1 MAHILDGDWRS
12 FQIIDGNPM
21 NDDGFHL
28 EIDPAS
34 GDIKQGSRHGALD
47 ITGDVVQGSV
57 YHRIFIQQVGPPK
70 RNYKGILVLN
80 GPNMMICGL
89 LNLNPQFLLEKG
101 KVLTERELVKF
112 FDQEQEIWVATKP

>member
-1 MAHILDGDWRS
+1 MAHILDGEWRS
-12 FQIIDGNPM
+12 FQINDGDPM

-28 EIDPAS
+28 QLDPT
-34 GDIKQGSRHGALD
+34 GNIMPGSKHGTFD
-47 ITGDVVQGSV
+47 ITGDAHQGTV
-57 YHRIFIQQVGPPK
+57 FHRIFISQAGPPK
-70 RNYKGILVLN
+70 RHYLGIVVLN

-101 KVLTERELVKF
+101 KDLTERELVKF